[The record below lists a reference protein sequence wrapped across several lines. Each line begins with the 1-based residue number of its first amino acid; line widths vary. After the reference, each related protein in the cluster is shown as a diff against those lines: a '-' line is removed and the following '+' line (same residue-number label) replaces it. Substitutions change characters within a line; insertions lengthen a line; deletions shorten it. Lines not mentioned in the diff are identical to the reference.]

1 MMEWVALRIAG
12 SVVFPVLLVMLSACA
27 STRPAPDVNAVLANP
42 QRPAA
47 DKQLDAARKPEAV
60 VPFYGVKPGDKVAD
74 LVTGRGYYTAI
85 LSEVV
90 GEKGMVYSASRT
102 FRPEVK
108 DRFQAPSFANVRLLD
123 GPLETVALPQNA
135 SLDFV
140 FIHLSY
146 HDLDPSVRAAMNKRV
161 FAALKKGG
169 LYGVVDHS
177 AKDGSGNEA
186 VKTLHRIDRLL
197 VIQEVT
203 GAGFVLA
210 KEGDML
216 RRPEDPRDFNVNK
229 TRNQDD
235 RFVLAFQK
243 P

>member
-1 MMEWVALRIAG
+1 MNMVSLKDMG
-12 SVVFPVLLVMLSACA
+12 SVFFAAALLMMSACA
-27 STRPAPDVNAVLANP
+27 TTHTAPDVTAVLANP
-42 QRPAA
+42 QRPAE
-47 DKQLDAARKPEAV
+47 DKQIDAGRKPAEV
-60 VPFYGVKPGDKVAD
+60 VPFYGIKPGDKVAD
-74 LVTGRGYYTAI
+74 LETGRGYYTAI
-85 LSEVV
+85 LSQVV
-90 GEKGMVYSASRT
+90 GEKGVVYSASRT

-108 DRFQAPSFANVRLLD
+108 DRFKDPNFANVRLLE
-123 GPLETVALPQNA
+123 GPLETVALPQDA
-135 SLDFV
+135 TLDFV

-146 HDLDPSVRAAMNKRV
+146 HDLEPAVRVAMNKRV

-203 GAGFVLA
+203 GSGFILA
-210 KEGDML
+210 KEGNML

-229 TRNQDD
+229 TRDKDD
-235 RFVLAFQK
+235 RFVLAFLK